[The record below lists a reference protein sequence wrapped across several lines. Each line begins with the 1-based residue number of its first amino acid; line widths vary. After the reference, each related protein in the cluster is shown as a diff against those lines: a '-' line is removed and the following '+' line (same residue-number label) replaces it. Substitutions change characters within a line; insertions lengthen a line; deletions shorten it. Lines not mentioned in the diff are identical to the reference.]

1 MIPRRGLALL
11 ATFLLPVLL
20 AVPARGK
27 VMLLGV
33 DGASW
38 NVIDPLVAAGELPN
52 FAALLARGAS
62 ADLATVEPV
71 LSPVVWT
78 SIATGVAP
86 EVHGI
91 SSFLTSRFDLRVPTV
106 FDRLAAAGVRVGLY
120 EYLVTWPP
128 ASLPGGFVIPDWLRR
143 DDSTWPP
150 DVWARA
156 GVVPYRVD
164 RDVAVEPE
172 RLAEDLLEEVARK
185 PEIWLRLAERFEP
198 QVGAMGI
205 YAVDGAS
212 HRFWREAYPDGAGG
226 PPAEGSVLRR
236 LMRELDRALGKVAAA
251 IGPGDVLLVFSDHG
265 FQAGEPHSVWVGRTR
280 PRLVPAGLD
289 PGRDHFTLIREWGAI
304 AVRVHPGPFEARD
317 AVLSRLEEFYG
328 SLRDAEGA
336 PLYNVVVLDAV
347 ERPRGRERPLLNR
360 LRQLA
365 YRGLAR
371 WRFGVRFEEA
381 AHGWLV
387 ALPEEETLAR
397 LWPDGPVSL
406 AGETLPAHQVVFR
419 EAFDGDHHPTAV
431 FIAAGGPL
439 RKQPQR
445 RALSVLDLAPLLFY
459 LADQPIPDDLEG
471 ELPRDWIDPAYL
483 AAHPPRGVAAA
494 EAPGLASS
502 PAAPAAGVDDA
513 MLERLRALGY
523 VD

>member
-1 MIPRRGLALL
+1 MIPRHGPALA
-11 ATFLLPVLL
+11 AFLLLVLL
-20 AVPARGK
+20 AVPARGR
-27 VMLLGV
+27 VVLLGI

-38 NVIDPLVAAGELPN
+38 NVIDPLLAAGELPS

-62 ADLATVEPV
+62 AELATAEPV

-86 EVHGI
+86 DTHGI
-91 SSFLTSRFDLRVPTV
+91 SGFLTSRFDLRVPTV
-106 FDRLAAAGVRVGLY
+106 FERLAAAGVRVGLY

-128 ASLPGGFVIPDWLRR
+128 ASLPGGFVIPGWLRR
-143 DDSTWPP
+143 DDSTWPT

-156 GVVPYRVD
+156 GVAPYRVD

-172 RLAEDLLEEVARK
+172 RLAGDLLEEVARK
-185 PEIWLRLAERFEP
+185 PEVWLRLTEAFDP
-198 QVGAMGI
+198 QVGALAI
-205 YAVDGAS
+205 YAVDGAC
-212 HRFWREAYPDGAGG
+212 HRFWREAYPEGAGG
-226 PPAEGSVLRR
+226 PPAEASLLRR
-236 LMRELDRALGKVAAA
+236 LMRELDRALGRVAASLD
-251 IGPGDVLLVFSDHG
+251 PGDALLVASDHG
-265 FQAGEPHSVWVGRTR
+265 FQAGEPRSVWVGRTR
-280 PRLVPAGLD
+280 ARLVPAGLD
-289 PGRDHFTLIREWGAI
+289 PKRDHFTLIREWGAL
-304 AVRVHPGPFEARD
+304 ALRVHPGPFEARD

-328 SLRDAEGA
+328 SLRDAAGA

-347 ERPRGRERPLLNR
+347 ERPPGRGRPLLNR

-397 LWPDGPVSL
+397 VWPDGPVSL
-406 AGETLPAHQVVFR
+406 AGETLPAREVVFR
-419 EAFDGDHHPTAV
+419 EGFDGDHHPTAV
-431 FIAAGGPL
+431 FVAAGGPL
-439 RKQPQR
+439 RAQPQR
-445 RALSVLDLAPLLFY
+445 RALSVLDVAPLLFY
-459 LADQPIPDDLEG
+459 LAGRPIPDDLEG

-483 AAHPPRGVAAA
+483 AAHPPRAVAAA
-494 EAPGLASS
+494 EAPGLARS

-523 VD
+523 LD

>member
-1 MIPRRGLALL
+1 MLARRGLLL
-11 ATFLLPVLL
+11 AAFLLPVLL
-20 AVPARGK
+20 AAPARAK
-27 VMLLGV
+27 VVLLGI

-106 FDRLAAAGVRVGLY
+106 FDRLAAAGVKVGLY

-128 ASLPGGFVIPDWLRR
+128 PSLPGGFVIPDWLRR
-143 DDSTWPP
+143 DDTTWPP
-150 DVWARA
+150 DVWTRA
-156 GVVPYRVD
+156 GVAPYRVD

-172 RLAEDLLEEVARK
+172 RLAVDLLEEVVRK
-185 PEIWLRLAERFEP
+185 PDIWLRLTKTFEP

-212 HRFWREAYPDGAGG
+212 HRFWREAYPNGDGGL
-226 PPAEGSVLRR
+226 PAEGSVLRR
-236 LMRELDRALGKVAAA
+236 LMRELDRLLGRVAAA
-251 IGPGDVLLVFSDHG
+251 LGPGDVLLVFSDHG
-265 FQAGEPHSVWVGRTR
+265 FQAGEPHSIWVGRTR
-280 PRLVPAGLD
+280 RRLAPAGLD
-289 PGRDHFTLIREWGAI
+289 PARDHFTLIREWGAI

-317 AVLSRLEEFYG
+317 AVLTRLEEFYG
-328 SLRDAEGA
+328 SIRDAQGA

-347 ERPRGRERPLLNR
+347 ERPPGRTRPLLTR

-406 AGETLPAHQVVFR
+406 AGETLPAHQVVFQ

-439 RKQPQR
+439 RAHTQR

-459 LADQPIPDDLEG
+459 LAGQPIPDDLEG
-471 ELPRDWIDPAYL
+471 ELPRDWIDPAHL
-483 AAHPPRGVAAA
+483 AAHPPRSVAAA
-494 EAPGLASS
+494 EVPGLARS

>member
-1 MIPRRGLALL
+1 MLPRRGLALL
-11 ATFLLPVLL
+11 GAFLLPVLL

-27 VMLLGV
+27 VMLLGI

-62 ADLATVEPV
+62 ADLTTVEPV

-86 EVHGI
+86 DTHGI
-91 SSFLTSRFDLRVPTV
+91 SGFLTSRFDLRVPTV
-106 FDRLAAAGVRVGLY
+106 FDRLAAAGVKVGLY

-128 ASLPGGFVIPDWLRR
+128 PSLPGGFVIPDWLRR
-143 DDSTWPP
+143 DDSTWPA

-156 GVVPYRVD
+156 GVAPYRVD
-164 RDVAVEPE
+164 RDTAIEPE

-198 QVGAMGI
+198 QVGALGI

-212 HRFWREAYPDGAGG
+212 HRFWREAYPDGAAG

-236 LMRELDRALGKVAAA
+236 LMRELDRALGKIAASL
-251 IGPGDVLLVFSDHG
+251 GPGDVLLVFSDHG
-265 FQAGEPHSVWVGRTR
+265 FQAGEPHSIWVGRTR

-289 PGRDHFTLIREWGAI
+289 PERDGFTLIREWGAL

-347 ERPRGRERPLLNR
+347 ERPPSQRRPLLDR
-360 LRQLA
+360 LRQWA

-397 LWPDGPVSL
+397 VWPDGPVSL

-439 RKQPQR
+439 RAHPQR
-445 RALSVLDLAPLLFY
+445 RMLSVLDLAPLLFY
-459 LADQPIPDDLEG
+459 LAGQPIPDDLEG
-471 ELPRDWIDPAYL
+471 ALPRDWIDPAHL

-494 EAPGLASS
+494 DAPALASS